1 MTDNQFT
8 TVFMR
13 LRASLRNRAMV
24 ILRSESDSDD
34 ALQDAF
40 CRLWAHRRK
49 IENEKHAAGMSYA
62 AVRSVSI
69 DKLRMKQAYMPEE
82 VTDSVA
88 GTAQTEYGDS
98 IGTRYHQIE
107 SILKRCLS
115 DRDYEILRKREMY
128 GYGYD
133 ELAEEYGI
141 STEAVRAVV
150 SRGRRA
156 IRAEYAGTNKKKH

>member
-13 LRASLRNRAMV
+13 LRASLRNRAMA
-24 ILRSESDSDD
+24 ILRSDSDSDD

-40 CRLWAHRRK
+40 CKLWTYRRK

-69 DKLRMKQAYMPEE
+69 DKLRMKQAYRPEE

-88 GTAQTEYGDS
+88 TTTETDDS
-98 IGTRYHQIE
+98 TDSRYHHIE
-107 SILKRCLS
+107 SLLKRCLS

-141 STEAVRAVV
+141 SAEAVRAVV
-150 SRGRRA
+150 SRGRRT
-156 IRAEYAGTNKKKH
+156 IRAEFAEINKKKH